1 MDGTKVRRY
10 QCVTPALELTVT
22 TSLPRGPKPKNGRKT
37 AAAETET
44 IYLGV
49 EKHTFSVCVDE
60 EPLPKFAPVKCVE
73 HPGSRVMRKG
83 TNNSKGTRHQRYLCR
98 PANED
103 EEHRFT
109 LPLPRTAVEQD
120 PKWSTSDAVKNPHR
134 GATASGRGQTA
145 TTETVAEGLQQLS
158 MGNSYAQVGKWARS
172 QRPMRVKHPKPM
184 EEPESKKKSSVVVKV
199 AATKKKN
206 LRTNY
211 WQTGADWV
219 EMFSPVL
226 WNAWQEEL
234 SKEPAPT
241 LPRVLVLDDI
251 PFYAGAAPSGR
262 SNSAMVF
269 SALVATEYYQAAPD
283 SSRYRQRVRL
293 VRAYPTHNGD
303 AYELLV
309 LESGVVPD
317 VIVSDS
323 STSILAMVARLKKQ
337 NPNLVWV
344 PSAFHVS
351 KQLMKALGKM
361 RWGKPARH
369 FVPGDLLES
378 LEDFSFLNSPEDWRS
393 WWHDLGARCLAQGV
407 PADKFP
413 THWRGKYYDK
423 IADALDYLVVHPGV
437 PRGTGAVEASI
448 RGQVKPFFEPRA
460 AAFTNIERINRLA
473 DLLTLRM
480 NDRMDN
486 RAAIA
491 ATLRRDAESAG
502 GYVPPARSITERKGA
517 QLLRDPLVL
526 PASLAAMRK
535 QARTKAAT

>member
-1 MDGTKVRRY
+1 VSPSRE
-10 QCVTPALELTVT
+10 VIVT
-22 TSLPRGPKPKNGRKT
+22 TAPLRGPKPKSGRG
-37 AAAETET
+37 ESESDVV
-44 IYLGV
+44 ILEG
-49 EKHTFSVCVDE
+49 ERHSFSVCVDE
-60 EPLPKFAPVKCVE
+60 DPLPKFAPVKCTE
-73 HPGSRVMRKG
+73 HPGSKVTRWG
-83 TNNSKGTRHQRYLCR
+83 TNNRAGSRHQRYRCR
-98 PANED
+98 PANVS
-103 EEHRFT
+103 EEHTFT
-109 LPLPRTAVEQD
+109 LTLPRVAVARD
-120 PKWSTSDAVKNPHR
+120 PKWNTSDVVKNPHR

-145 TTETVAEGLQQLS
+145 TTEVVAEGLQLLA

-172 QRPMRVKHPKPM
+172 QRPMRVRHPKPK
-184 EEPESKKKSSVVVKV
+184 EEPESKKASVVVKV
-199 AATKKKN
+199 ATTKKN

-234 SKEPAPT
+234 SQEGVPT

-251 PFYAGAAPSGR
+251 PFYAGAASSGR

-283 SSRYRQRVRL
+283 SSRYSQRVRL

-323 STSILAMVARLKKQ
+323 STSILSMVARMKKE

-351 KQLMKALGKM
+351 QQLVKALGKM
-361 RWGKPARH
+361 RWGKPAHR
-369 FVPGDLLES
+369 FAPGDLLER
-378 LEDFSFLNSPEDWRS
+378 LEDFSFLDSAEEWRR
-393 WWHDLGARCLAQGV
+393 WWHDLDTRCLAQGV
-407 PADKFP
+407 PADKLP
-413 THWRGKYYDK
+413 THWRGKYYGK

-448 RGQVKPFFEPRA
+448 GGQVKSFFGPRA

-486 RAAIA
+486 RATIA
-491 ATLRRDAESAG
+491 TILRRDAESAS
-502 GYVPPARSITERKGA
+502 GYVPPARSITERKGD
-517 QLLRDPLVL
+517 QLLRDPLVV

-535 QARTKAAT
+535 QARTKARTKART

>member
-1 MDGTKVRRY
+1 MT
-10 QCVTPALELTVT
+10 TVP
-22 TSLPRGPKPKNGRKT
+22 SRGPKPKSGRRESESDVVILE
-37 AAAETET
+37 AER
-44 IYLGV
+44 
-49 EKHTFSVCVDE
+49 HTFSVCVDE
-60 EPLPKFAPVKCVE
+60 EPLPKFAPVRCAE
-73 HPGSRVMRKG
+73 HSGSMVARWG
-83 TNNSKGTRHQRYLCR
+83 TNNRAGARHQRYRCR
-98 PANED
+98 PANTS
-103 EEHRFT
+103 EEHTFT
-109 LPLPRTAVEQD
+109 LTLPRAAVAHD

-145 TTETVAEGLQQLS
+145 TTETVAEGLQQLA
-158 MGNSYAQVGKWARS
+158 MGNSYAQVGNWARS
-172 QRPMRVKHPKPM
+172 QRPMRLKHPKH
-184 EEPESKKKSSVVVKV
+184 EEEAEPKKKGRPSKKKPVVV
-199 AATKKKN
+199 ATSTATKRKKN

-234 SKEPAPT
+234 SKEPVPT

-361 RWGKPARH
+361 RWGTPARR
-369 FVPGDLLES
+369 FVPRDLLER
-378 LEDFSFLNSPEDWRS
+378 LEDFSFLDSPEDWRK
-393 WWHDLGARCLAQGV
+393 WWHDLDARCLAQGV
-407 PADKFP
+407 PDDKLP
-413 THWRGKYYDK
+413 THWRGKYYEK
-423 IADALDYLVVHPGV
+423 IADALAYLVVHPGV

-460 AAFTNIERINRLA
+460 AFFTNVERSNRLA

-486 RAAIA
+486 RATIA
-491 ATLRRDAESAG
+491 AILRRDAESAG

>member
-1 MDGTKVRRY
+1 M
-10 QCVTPALELTVT
+10 T
-22 TSLPRGPKPKNGRKT
+22 TSPSRGPKPKGGRADSVEEIVILDAEAHKFSICFDDDPAPLF
-37 AAAETET
+37 AAA
-44 IYLGV
+44 
-49 EKHTFSVCVDE
+49 
-60 EPLPKFAPVKCVE
+60 KCPE
-73 HPGSRVMRKG
+73 HQGSKVIRKG
-83 TNNSKGTRHQRYLCR
+83 TNNSKGARHQRYLCR
-98 PANED
+98 PAD
-103 EEHRFT
+103 EGGEHRFT
-109 LPLPRTAVEQD
+109 LPLPRVAVEKD
-120 PKWSTSDAVKNPHR
+120 PKWRTSDAVKNPHR

-145 TTETVAEGLQQLS
+145 TTELVAEGLQLLA
-158 MGNSYAQVGKWARS
+158 MGNSYAQVGNWARS
-172 QRPMRVKHPKPM
+172 QRPMRLKHPKPD
-184 EEPESKKKSSVVVKV
+184 EEAEASKKGRTSKKKAPVVVQV
-199 AATKKKN
+199 ATTKKKN

-234 SKEPAPT
+234 SKEPVPT

-269 SALVATEYYQAAPD
+269 SVLVATEYYQASPD
-283 SSRYRQRVRL
+283 SSHYRQRVRL

-361 RWGKPARH
+361 RRGKPARR
-369 FVPGDLLES
+369 FVPSDLLES
-378 LEDFSFLNSPEDWRS
+378 LEDFSFLDSPEDWRK
-393 WWHDLGARCLAQGV
+393 WWDHLDARCLAQGV
-407 PADKFP
+407 PDDKLP
-413 THWRGKYYDK
+413 THWRVKYYDK
-423 IADALDYLVVHPGV
+423 IADALEYLVVHPGV

-460 AAFTNIERINRLA
+460 AFFTNVERSNRLA

-486 RAAIA
+486 RATIA
-491 ATLRRDAESAG
+491 AILRRDAESAG

-526 PASLAAMRK
+526 PASLTAMRK